1 MFSTIYV
8 KKQKMKSA
16 ILESHGV
23 ATRPFVQGV
32 VSSFTAQCSL
42 GNFSMKQALG
52 RNDADNI
59 NLKVILILLCLIP
72 IVLRVGWIGFAKK
85 PFS

>member
-1 MFSTIYV
+1 
-8 KKQKMKSA
+8 MKPA

-23 ATRPFVQGV
+23 ATRPFEQGV
-32 VSSFTAQCSL
+32 VSSFTTQCGL
-42 GNFSMKQALG
+42 GNFFMKLALD
-52 RNDADNI
+52 RNDTDNI

-72 IVLRVGWIGFAKK
+72 TVLRVGWIGFAKK